1 MGTGADVV
9 MERAGFKPQCN
20 DLMGIVRARKLAK
33 AILRTIKQYRFFAFA
48 YNSAGIPISAGV
60 LYPTTETVL
69 SPITAAGAVSLWSVL
84 MITNE
89 LRLRRVVL

>member
-9 MERAGFKPQCN
+9 MESAGFTLLGG

-33 AILRTIKQYRFFAFA
+33 ATLRTIKQNRFFAFA

-60 LYPTTETVL
+60 LYPPTETML
-69 SPITAAGAVSLWSVL
+69 SPIIAPATMSLWSVL
-84 MITNE
+84 MIANE